1 MVADTFGVIGEIDR
15 TASFLNCWRQFNYDH
30 AMKVIWN
37 ALPRKAWQEFHA
49 QHGGS
54 LQQSWAYGEAMKT
67 LGVQAHR
74 AAVMD
79 GKKVL
84 ALAQFIGRRYLHY
97 VSLASCTRGPVWSPV
112 LDAAAQNRVY
122 KELKKTIPTRM
133 FRVTLFSP
141 DLPLAELDP
150 ASLKGMQRVMTGY
163 STVELDLTQDETTLR
178 ENLDRKWRNRVF
190 RPKRSAQLEVQL
202 KADMRDCRHLLE
214 RELAQRQARQFH
226 GLPTDFVPAFIDGHE
241 SAAQG
246 YLMATTRHEG
256 RTIASMLFL
265 LHGQGATYHIGWS
278 DEEGRKLSAHNVMLW
293 QAMLHL
299 KKKGV
304 RRLDLG
310 GINTHDLSG
319 ISRFK
324 MATGGQVLTL
334 AGTYF

>member
-1 MVADTFGVIGEIDR
+1 MASDTFGDIGEIVRIVD
-15 TASFLNCWRQFNYDH
+15 FLSCLVQFTYDH

-37 ALPRKAWQEFHA
+37 ALPRKAWEEFHA
-49 QHGGS
+49 RHGGS

-67 LGVQAHR
+67 LGVQANR

-79 GKKVL
+79 GRKVL
-84 ALAQFIGRRYLHY
+84 GLAQFIGRRYLGY
-97 VSLASCTRGPVWSPV
+97 VSLASCTRGPVWSER
-112 LDAAAQNRVY
+112 LDAVARNRMY
-122 KELKKTIPTRM
+122 REMKKTIPTRM

-141 DLPLAELDP
+141 DLPLSELDP
-150 ASLKGMQRVMTGY
+150 ASVRGMHRVMTGY
-163 STVELDLTQDETTLR
+163 STVVLDLTQDEATLR
-178 ENLDRKWRNRVF
+178 DNLDRKWRNRVF
-190 RPKRSAQLEVQL
+190 RPQRSAQLAVQL
-202 KADMRDCRHLLE
+202 QADMRDCRFLLE
-214 RELAQRQARQFH
+214 REIEQRKARDFH
-226 GLPTDFVPAFIDGHE
+226 GLPTDFVPAFIDAHDPP
-241 SAAQG
+241 AQG

-256 RTIASMLFL
+256 RTIGAMLFL
-265 LHGQGATYHIGWS
+265 LYGLGATYHIGWS
-278 DEEGRKLSAHNVMLW
+278 NEEGRKLSAHNVMLW

>member
-1 MVADTFGVIGEIDR
+1 VLSDIDEIDK
-15 TASFLNCWRQFNYDH
+15 TDDFLNNKKQFDYHH

-54 LQQSWAYGEAMKT
+54 LQQSWAYGEAMRT
-67 LGVQAHR
+67 LGVQTHR

-97 VSLASCTRGPVWSPV
+97 LSMASCTRGPVWSPA
-112 LDAAAQNRVY
+112 LDAAAQNRIY
-122 KELKKTIPTRM
+122 KELKKTIPTKM
-133 FRVTLFSP
+133 IRVTLFSP
-141 DLPLAELDP
+141 EMTLAQLPPE
-150 ASLKGMQRVMTGY
+150 SVKGLNRVMTGY
-163 STVELDLTQDETTLR
+163 STVTLDLRRDEETLR
-178 ENLDRKWRNRVF
+178 AQMDRKWRNRVF
-190 RPKRSAQLEVQL
+190 RPKRTAPLQVQL

-214 RELAQRQARQFH
+214 KEEAQRASRHFH
-226 GLPTDFVPAFIDGHE
+226 GLPTDFVPAFINGHE
-241 SAAQG
+241 RPEQG
-246 YLMATTRHEG
+246 YFVATTRHDN
-256 RTIASMLFL
+256 RTIAAMLFL

-278 DEEGRKLSAHNVMLW
+278 DEEGRQLSAHNVMLW

-299 KKKGV
+299 KKQGIS
-304 RRLDLG
+304 RLDLG
-310 GINTHDLSG
+310 GINTHDLPG

-324 MATGGQVLTL
+324 LATGGQVLTL

>member
-1 MVADTFGVIGEIDR
+1 
-15 TASFLNCWRQFNYDH
+15 
-30 AMKVIWN
+30 MKVIWN

-54 LQQSWAYGEAMKT
+54 MQQSWAYGEAMKT
-67 LGVQAHR
+67 LGVEAHR

-97 VSLASCTRGPVWSPV
+97 ISLASCTRGPVWSPA
-112 LDAAAQNRVY
+112 LDAAAQNRIY
-122 KELKKTIPTRM
+122 KEFKKTIPTRM

-141 DLPLAELDP
+141 DLPLDLVET
-150 ASLKGMQRVMTGY
+150 ASVKGLHRVMTGY
-163 STVELDLTQDETTLR
+163 STVMLDLTQNEAQLR
-178 ENLDRKWRNRVF
+178 EGLDRKWRNRVF
-190 RPKRSAQLEVQL
+190 RPLRSAPLQVQF
-202 KADMRDCRHLLE
+202 KPDMRDCRYLLE
-214 RELAQRQARQFH
+214 RELEQRASRNFH
-226 GLPTDFVPAFIDGHE
+226 GLPIDFVPAFIDGHE
-241 SAAQG
+241 RPEQG
-246 YLMATTRHEG
+246 YFVATTRHEG
-256 RTIASMLFL
+256 RVIASMLFL
-265 LHGQGATYHIGWS
+265 LHGDGATYHIGWS

-299 KKKGV
+299 KKQGV

-310 GINTHDLSG
+310 GINTHDLPG

-324 MATGGQVLTL
+324 LATGGQVLTL

>member
-1 MVADTFGVIGEIDR
+1 MADDAFGDIGEIDR
-15 TASFLNCWRQFNYDH
+15 IAEFLNAYWQFNYDH

-49 QHGGS
+49 LHGGS
-54 LQQSWAYGEAMKT
+54 LQQSWAYGEAMQT
-67 LGVQAHR
+67 LGVQTHR

-97 VSLASCTRGPVWSPV
+97 VSLASCTRGPVWGPG
-112 LDAAAQNRVY
+112 LDAVSQNRLY
-122 KELKKTIPTRM
+122 KEFKKTIPTRM

-141 DLPLAELDP
+141 DLPLAQLLPESMRGLH
-150 ASLKGMQRVMTGY
+150 RVMTGY
-163 STVELDLTQDETTLR
+163 STVTLDLTQSETALR
-178 ENLDRKWRNRVF
+178 EGLDRKWRNRVF
-190 RPKRSAQLEVQL
+190 RPLRSAALQVQF
-202 KADMRDCRHLLE
+202 KADMRDCRYLLE
-214 RELAQRQARQFH
+214 QELAQRASRNFH

-241 SAAQG
+241 RPEQG
-246 YLMATTRHEG
+246 YFVASTRLEG
-256 RTIASMLFL
+256 RVIASMLFL

-299 KKKGV
+299 KKQGV

-310 GINTHDLSG
+310 GINTHDLPG

-324 MATGGQVLTL
+324 LATGGQVLTL